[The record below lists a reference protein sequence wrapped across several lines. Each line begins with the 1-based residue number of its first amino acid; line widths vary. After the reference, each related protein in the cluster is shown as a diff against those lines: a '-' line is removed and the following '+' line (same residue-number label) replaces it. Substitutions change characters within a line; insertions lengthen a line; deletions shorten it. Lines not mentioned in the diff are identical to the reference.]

1 MGGVVTVDVDTGL
14 QPELGNTHTTLVE
27 KEVSKKFQKIPI
39 ISEQFQK
46 TIKSFQNFVESDGD
60 DGIDTHDHK
69 KSNGFSKLG
78 ALKEEEEDQVL
89 GAQIV

>member
-1 MGGVVTVDVDTGL
+1 M
-14 QPELGNTHTTLVE
+14 HTTLVE
-27 KEVSKKFQKIPI
+27 KEVWIKLTKLCLTLKKKI
-39 ISEQFQK
+39 
-46 TIKSFQNFVESDGD
+46 QNFVESDGD

-89 GAQIV
+89 GLNFLINYNFWQL